1 MSPTGITVSIA
12 AALLVGA
19 AAAGWVARTSERPR
33 GPAVVMARSEGAPG
47 AVPVGDLAGAAVARL
62 PADLPNPL
70 SGDAGA
76 IQEGRR
82 LYVRLNCA
90 DCHGFEAKGA
100 MGPDLTDT
108 YWRYGGTPV
117 QIYKSIY
124 EGRPQG
130 MPAWGHALPATSI
143 WQLTA
148 YVESLGGAFPAKDY
162 HKGLQGDL
170 SGAADR
176 TAKKSGAS
184 SMEGQ

>member
-1 MSPTGITVSIA
+1 MKPAATALSIVA
-12 AALLVGA
+12 AALIAAVGTGWVMATSHRA
-19 AAAGWVARTSERPR
+19 AAPEPIGYPKE
-33 GPAVVMARSEGAPG
+33 GPAA
-47 AVPVGDLAGAAVARL
+47 AVPTGDLAGAAVARL
-62 PADLPNPL
+62 PANLDNPL
-70 SGDAGA
+70 GNNAGA
-76 IQEGRR
+76 VQAGRD

-100 MGPDLTDT
+100 MGPDLTDP

-148 YVESLGGAFPAKDY
+148 YVESLGGSFSAKDY
-162 HKGLQGDL
+162 HAAMQGDL
-170 SGAADR
+170 SAPQDR
-176 TAKKSGAS
+176 KAKKSGAS
-184 SMEGQ
+184 SLEGQ

>member
-1 MSPTGITVSIA
+1 MSPSGTLVCVA
-12 AALLVGA
+12 VAALVA
-19 AAAGWVARTSERPR
+19 AAATGWIATTGRPSAAA
-33 GPAVVMARSEGAPG
+33 PAPRYSEGPPAS
-47 AVPVGDLAGAAVARL
+47 VPTGDLAGAAVARL
-62 PADLPNPL
+62 PASLKNPF
-70 SGDAGA
+70 SGDANA

-90 DCHGFEAKGA
+90 DCHGFDAKGA

-130 MPAWGHALPATSI
+130 MPAWGHGLPASSI

-148 YVESLGGAFPAKDY
+148 YVESLGGSFAPEDY

-170 SGAADR
+170 SAPQDR
-176 TAKKSGAS
+176 TAKKSGATTL
-184 SMEGQ
+184 EGQ